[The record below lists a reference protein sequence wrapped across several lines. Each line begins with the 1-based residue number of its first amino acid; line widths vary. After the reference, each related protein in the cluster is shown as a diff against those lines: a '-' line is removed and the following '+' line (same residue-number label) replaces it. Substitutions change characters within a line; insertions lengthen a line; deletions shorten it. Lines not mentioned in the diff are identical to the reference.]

1 LFKNIIRKENNDMI
15 FWIFVIVLLISIG
28 MIIIGNQKWDS
39 ETHHFLYWHD
49 EHVLYTGLTGTIISA
64 IIVVLMLAGIC
75 EGQITSN
82 ANSAKYEETYKALTY
97 KLESG
102 SCRDELGLL
111 SKSVIDEIQAWNED
125 VVSKQKMQNNF
136 WVGIFYPDIYDN
148 FETIDYTH
156 YKKE

>member
-1 LFKNIIRKENNDMI
+1 MLFWLCLI
-15 FWIFVIVLLISIG
+15 FLLISIG
-28 MIIIGNQKWDS
+28 LIIVGNKYWDKETHRFLYYHNDNIKYTGVTLTIMSAMIIVGM
-39 ETHHFLYWHD
+39 FC
-49 EHVLYTGLTGTIISA
+49 
-64 IIVVLMLAGIC
+64 GIC
-75 EGQITSN
+75 TAQITSK
-82 ANSAKYEETYKALTY
+82 ADTAKYEETYKALTY

-125 VVSKQKMQNNF
+125 IVSKQKMQNNF